1 MNINNTQLERQ
12 TAKLEEYSRQSK
24 NIQLLT
30 MGINGHVFVTDGSYS
45 NKTFCALV
53 AWDGA
58 DAQVDY
64 TVVQLDGTEITHSN
78 VALKDGGMPIY
89 GVIKNLNVDS
99 GAVCAYYGLNIM

>member
-1 MNINNTQLERQ
+1 MNINDTLLQKQRARLTEYNQQ
-12 TAKLEEYSRQSK
+12 TNSV
-24 NIQLLT
+24 QLLT